1 MKLTLEISK
10 HPSGKAVYIQNGTEY
25 ILQFL
30 CEKAATAEQI
40 ARLVGETIQ
49 PLIEKE
55 IAPEPKFFLFAGEYG
70 KAVYK
75 SYESEDETAM
85 AWKVLVGTENR
96 TGPIVK
102 IAEVD
107 PGIAILL
114 GRHYPVVD
122 GIDGRI
128 A

>member
-10 HPSGKAVYIQNGTEY
+10 HPHGIAVYIHQGTSPV
-25 ILQFL
+25 LQVL
-30 CEKAATAEQI
+30 AEPAATADQI
-40 ARLVGETIQ
+40 ARLVGETIE

-55 IAPEPKFFLFAGEYG
+55 IAPEPKCFLFTGEYG

-75 SYESEDETAM
+75 SYKAEDETDM
-85 AWKVLVGTENR
+85 ADKIITATMS

-102 IAEVD
+102 IVEVD
-107 PGIAILL
+107 PGIALLL
-114 GRHYPVVD
+114 GLHYPVVD
-122 GIDGRI
+122 GIDGLI